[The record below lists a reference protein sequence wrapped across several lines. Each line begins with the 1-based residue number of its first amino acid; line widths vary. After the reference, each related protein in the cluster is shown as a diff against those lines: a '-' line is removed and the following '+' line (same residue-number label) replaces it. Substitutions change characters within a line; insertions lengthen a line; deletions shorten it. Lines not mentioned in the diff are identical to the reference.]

1 MAFILAMLMCLSLGS
16 CGKNKKAFEASKVAY
31 ENIDAAYTVVEQFAT
46 DIYDAWMVGIYDDEE
61 LMDDGIEYLASE
73 LSLSEEELRAGAVH
87 VYAHMIGEEASS
99 LTEEEKTNAT
109 EYTNVFFIL
118 FEDDLFTLCV
128 EFVMG
133 AYIENGKV
141 DEVNALLENAKLQM
155 KELSEKYSDYEY
167 YPSLKEYY
175 TTTRS
180 FFDFCQDPTGSFEQ
194 IKGTIND
201 YKNDARDYSN
211 DLKYIFEE

>member
-1 MAFILAMLMCLSLGS
+1 
-16 CGKNKKAFEASKVAY
+16 
-31 ENIDAAYTVVEQFAT
+31 
-46 DIYDAWMVGIYDDEE
+46 
-61 LMDDGIEYLASE
+61 
-73 LSLSEEELRAGAVH
+73 
-87 VYAHMIGEEASS
+87 
-99 LTEEEKTNAT
+99 
-109 EYTNVFFIL
+109 
-118 FEDDLFTLCV
+118 
-128 EFVMG
+128 MG